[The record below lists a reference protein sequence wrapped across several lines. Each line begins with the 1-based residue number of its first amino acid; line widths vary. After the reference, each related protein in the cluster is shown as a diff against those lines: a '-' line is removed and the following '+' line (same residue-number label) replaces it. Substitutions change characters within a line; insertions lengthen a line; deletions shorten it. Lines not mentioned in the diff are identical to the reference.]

1 MKFRDLCVGHDCV
14 LCKKA
19 EPIEMP
25 FGADSRGPK
34 EPCIAWGAGVH
45 IGATWR
51 IRWIDLCG
59 GGDAACSLPL
69 LYFITAV
76 NAVSCLAVNYRRM
89 QLFVGADG

>member
-34 EPCIAWGAGVH
+34 EPCITWGAGVH
-45 IGATWR
+45 IGATW
-51 IRWIDLCG
+51 
-59 GGDAACSLPL
+59 
-69 LYFITAV
+69 
-76 NAVSCLAVNYRRM
+76 
-89 QLFVGADG
+89 